1 MDRTEVALEVWCRRD
16 GPIVPRYAALG
27 VPCRVTPAMPNI
39 SALPRLSR
47 NLLALAGYASDF
59 ARADAFREELRTAA
73 ELRFDL
79 VHFNHEGLAPLAA
92 WLRPRTRVPLTMHIR
107 TNLYET
113 PFATVQVRLCAAA
126 SDHLVFITE
135 NERATFHRRGGR
147 GRAETV
153 IYNIAPPPLDAA
165 PHPAVPLDS
174 RFRIACLANYSWY
187 RGLDRLIDVA
197 AHLKAMGRADVLF
210 VMAGQM
216 ELTRSMP
223 GELGRIARQGGTL
236 ADLAARRGVADY
248 FLFLGH
254 VAQPES
260 VLAGCHALVKPTRE
274 NNPWG
279 RDIIEALAAGR
290 PVLTCG
296 TYSVFVENGVTGVL
310 QPEFD
315 AAALAGS
322 IAALAA
328 DRSRAQA
335 WGEAGRARV
344 ARLCDGAARA
354 ADLAAIW
361 RNARRSA

>member
-1 MDRTEVALEVWCRRD
+1 M
-16 GPIVPRYAALG
+16 PRY
-27 VPCRVTPAMPNI
+27 

-47 NLLALAGYASDF
+47 NLWALARF
-59 ARADAFREELRTAA
+59 AQEFLAARRFRAELLRAAREADA
-73 ELRFDL
+73 
-79 VHFNHEGLAPLAA
+79 VHFNHEALALLAA
-92 WLRPRTRVPLTMHIR
+92 WLRPRTRTPLTMHVR
-107 TNLYET
+107 TNLYDS
-113 PFATVQVRLCAAA
+113 PFAAAQVRVCAYAA
-126 SDHLVFITE
+126 DHLVFITE
-135 NERATFHRRGGR
+135 NERANFHHRGGR
-147 GRAETV
+147 GRAESV
-153 IYNIAPPPLDAA
+153 VYNIAPPLPDAA
-165 PHPAVPLDS
+165 PHPSVPQDA
-174 RFRIACLANYSWY
+174 RFRIACLSNFSWY

-197 AHLKAMGRADVLF
+197 EHLKAMGRADVLF

-216 ELTRSMP
+216 EMTRSMP

-315 AAALAGS
+315 AAALAAS
-322 IAALAA
+322 IAALAT